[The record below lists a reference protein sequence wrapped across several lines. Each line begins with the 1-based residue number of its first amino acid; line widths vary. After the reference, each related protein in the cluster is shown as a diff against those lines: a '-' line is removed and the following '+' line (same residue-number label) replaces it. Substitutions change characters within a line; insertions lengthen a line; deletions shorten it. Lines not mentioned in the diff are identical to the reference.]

1 MTELL
6 LEIYGEEIPP
16 HFQHEGKEKI
26 KEAFRNFLNE
36 KKINYNE
43 INAFATA
50 RRFVIVINGL
60 PINTQESREL
70 VRGPI
75 TSANQNAIDGFL
87 RSKKI
92 SDITLLKKKIINT
105 KEYFFFE
112 KILPKTPI
120 KEILEISIPEI
131 LSSIRWS
138 KSMVWVSRKIRW
150 IRPIKHI
157 FCIFNKENISINFE
171 GIESSNYFY
180 GNYQYGN
187 TKLKCNSFKEY
198 EDKLEE
204 NYVVLKEEIRRKR
217 IDKLLTRYKAQNY
230 EIIFDKSTINSVEF
244 PTLHIGSFDKSYLK
258 LPTNFLIAVIS
269 GKQNYFSFKK
279 KNNNQNRIENIFGYI
294 SNKKE
299 NNIIKKDFEKVLNSR
314 FLDTIYFLNSDIKI
328 GLEQYYN
335 KLGGL
340 KYFEGLGNLRQKSE
354 RINNLCKFIAKF
366 LYSKILINNNGELKF
381 NEIKYAKADLVSN
394 LVQEFPELQGD
405 VGSHLL
411 ELNKSSKE
419 VCLAIREQYLP
430 NTLNDK
436 CPKEPLSICLSIA
449 DKIDHLVGI
458 FLIGKKPTGSKDPFA
473 LRRSAFGL
481 IRIIIENKLDID
493 LNRIISFAEE
503 VYLHQKNNL
512 NKNLVNKNLNA
523 LNITESKKSEINE
536 YFSQRLVYY
545 LKDKFSQEKIYSILD
560 TKDEL
565 RPYYIFQKVKK
576 LEDYLSQKDSQNFLK
591 AYKRINSILIET
603 PQNASINKSLI
614 KKKEEMVLFNR
625 ILEMK
630 NLLMNQ
636 KEKNI
641 SEFSENLILLNKFSS
656 LIDNFFDKV
665 QVNSSDKKLKDN
677 RLNILLMCKKI
688 FQEICNF
695 SKILNTK

>member
-16 HFQHEGKEKI
+16 SFQYEGKEKI
-26 KEAFRNFLNE
+26 KEAFTTFLNE

-43 INAFATA
+43 INLFATA

-60 PINTQESREL
+60 PINMPESREL

-75 TSANQNAIDGFL
+75 TSASQNAIDGFL

-92 SDITLLKKKIINT
+92 SDISKLKKKILNT

-120 KEILEISIPEI
+120 KEIFNIGIPEI
-131 LSSIRWS
+131 LSNIKWS
-138 KSMVWVSRKIRW
+138 KSMVWVSRKIKW

-157 FCIFNKENISINFE
+157 FCILNKENILIDFE

-187 TKLKCNSFKEY
+187 TKLKCSSFNEY
-198 EDKLEE
+198 EDKLKD
-204 NYVVLKEEIRRKR
+204 NYVVLKEDVRMRR
-217 IDKLLTRYKAQNY
+217 IEKLLSKYKAQNY
-230 EIIFDKSTINSVEF
+230 EIIFDKSAINSVEF
-244 PTLHIGSFDKSYLK
+244 PSLYIGSFDKSYLK
-258 LPTNFLIAVIS
+258 LPTSFLVAVIS
-269 GKQNYFSFKK
+269 GKQNYFSFTKK
-279 KNNNQNRIENIFGYI
+279 SNNQNNIENIFGYI

-299 NNIIKKDFEKVLNSR
+299 DNVIKKDFEKVLNSR

-335 KLGGL
+335 KLEDL
-340 KYFEGLGNLRQKSE
+340 IYFEGLGNLRQKSE
-354 RINNLCKFIAKF
+354 RISNLSKFIAKQLF
-366 LYSKILINNNGELKF
+366 SKILINNDGDLKF
-381 NEIKYAKADLVSN
+381 NEIKYAKADLVSS

-411 ELNKSSKE
+411 KLKKSSKE
-419 VCLAIREQYLP
+419 VCKALKEQYLP
-430 NTLNDK
+430 NTSVDK

-458 FLIGKKPTGSKDPFA
+458 FLIGKKPTGSKDPYA
-473 LRRSAFGL
+473 LRRSAFGI
-481 IRIIIENKLDID
+481 IRIIIENKLNID
-493 LNRIISFAEE
+493 LNRMISFTEKI
-503 VYLHQKNNL
+503 YFDQKNNL
-512 NKNLVNKNLNA
+512 NKNLVNQNLCA
-523 LNITESKKSEINE
+523 LNITKSKKLEINE
-536 YFSQRLVYY
+536 YLSQRLSYY
-545 LKDKFSQEKIYSILD
+545 LKDKFSPEKIHSILD
-560 TKDEL
+560 SNDEL
-565 RPYYIFQKVKK
+565 RPYYIFQKAQK

-591 AYKRINSILIET
+591 AYKRISSILIKSPE
-603 PQNASINKSLI
+603 NKNINESLI
-614 KKKEEMVLFNR
+614 KKKEEMVLYR
-625 ILEMK
+625 KIRETQ
-630 NLLMNQ
+630 NLLRNQ
-636 KEKNI
+636 KEKGI
-641 SEFSENLILLNKFSS
+641 SQFSKNLILLNEFSS
-656 LIDNFFDKV
+656 PIDNFFDNV

-688 FQEICNF
+688 FQQICNF
-695 SKILNTK
+695 SKILNSK